1 MNDSQDLTERLS
13 SVLSELRELIGAR
26 RDQIEQLRSQIVI
39 IENANED
46 LEKKIQEILNEF

>member
-1 MNDSQDLTERLS
+1 MNDTEDLTSRLS
-13 SVLSELRELIGAR
+13 TVLSDLRELIGAR

>member
-13 SVLSELRELIGAR
+13 SVLLELRELIGAR

>member
-26 RDQIEQLRSQIVI
+26 RDQIKQLRSQIVI